1 MIRNVY
7 HTYSQARTVIIPEA
21 ITESCSSY
29 NLIWICAKNAFTVR
43 VVSKWN
49 SLHAGV
55 VNAPSLHE
63 SSR

>member
-43 VVSKWN
+43 VVSK
-49 SLHAGV
+49 
-55 VNAPSLHE
+55 
-63 SSR
+63 